1 MKLIVPMAGKGT
13 RLRPHTHVTPK
24 PLLPVLGASMVEH
37 IVSTFVEVLPKKI
50 EEAVFILGPD
60 FPQAVQDLLTSI
72 CAKFDIK
79 ASFGVQEE
87 AKGTAH
93 AIYCAKEHLAGEVIS
108 VFADTLFL
116 MDKVESLEKD
126 VISWVKTVEDPS
138 RFGVIVRNEA
148 GEAVGFVEKP
158 QELISNEA
166 LIGIYYVKDG
176 AKLRA
181 KIEHIM
187 DYNMC
192 SPRGEYE
199 LTDAFDLML
208 KDGASMD
215 TATVN
220 DWLDCG
226 TIPALVETTFFMM
239 DKPEN
244 LKKAGKVENSILI
257 EPVYIAEGARV
268 QNSVLGP
275 YVAIEANAQ
284 VEGSVLKNTILFA
297 NAKIKDANLADSV
310 IGHHA
315 LVVGNPQKANIGDH
329 SDVRI

>member
-1 MKLIVPMAGKGT
+1 MAGKGT

-37 IVSTFVEVLPKKI
+37 IVSTFVQVLPKKI
-50 EEAVFILGPD
+50 DEAVFILGPD
-60 FPQAVQDLLTSI
+60 FPQSVRDLLTEI
-72 CAKFDIK
+72 CQRFDIK
-79 ASFGVQEE
+79 AAFAVQEQ

-93 AIYCAKEHLAGEVIS
+93 AIWCAREHLSGEVIS

-116 MDKVESLEKD
+116 MDKVEHLEDD
-126 VISWVKTVEDPS
+126 VVSWVKTVEDPS

-166 LIGIYYVKDG
+166 LIGIYYIKDG
-176 AKLRA
+176 NRFKE
-181 KIEHIM
+181 KVDYMM
-187 DYNMC
+187 DNDIC

-199 LTDAFDLML
+199 LTDAFDLLL
-208 KDGASMD
+208 KDGAKMS

-239 DKPEN
+239 DKPEY
-244 LKKAGKVENSILI
+244 LKKAGKTENSVLI
-257 EPVYIAEGARV
+257 EPVYIAEGALVR
-268 QNSVLGP
+268 NSILGP

-284 VEGSVLKNTILFA
+284 VEDSVLRKSIVFA
-297 NAKIKDANLADSV
+297 EAKIKAAHLAESV

-315 LVVGNPQKANIGDH
+315 LVVGNPAKANIGDH
-329 SDVRI
+329 SDCMI